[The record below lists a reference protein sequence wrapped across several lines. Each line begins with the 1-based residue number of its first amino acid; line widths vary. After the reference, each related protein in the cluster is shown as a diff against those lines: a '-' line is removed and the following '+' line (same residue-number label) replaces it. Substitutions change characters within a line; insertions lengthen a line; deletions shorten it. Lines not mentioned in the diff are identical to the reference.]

1 MDVVFISGMCKTRF
15 FTLKLRLSESQK
27 LRLRLW
33 MMVSNFET
41 ENFPSWSLVLWL
53 RLMNLVSNFETV
65 TETLVFWFQSLGPR
79 LRPAK
84 SQIWRLRLFCV
95 DLRLYT
101 FFVAMGQIKVW
112 LLLTRYQNYQLKMV
126 LKTCLYNLAKIRP
139 GSQLLTFVPGRIA
152 VFTHMRKDSSW
163 GINKALAWGILVFS
177 SWGIKDDFS
186 WLTQLFQVEL
196 RRCKRESL
204 VNNYNKTR
212 CLGNH

>member
-1 MDVVFISGMCKTRF
+1 MLSLFCVRFIFYTTFTLDVVFISGMCKTRF

-41 ENFPSWSLVLWL
+41 ETFPSWSLVLRL

-152 VFTHMRKDSSW
+152 VFTHMRKQERILMWNNQSSSMR
-163 GINKALAWGILVFS
+163 NVSF
-177 SWGIKDDFS
+177 F
-186 WLTQLFQVEL
+186 LTRNQGRFLIV
-196 RRCKRESL
+196 K
-204 VNNYNKTR
+204 K
-212 CLGNH
+212 